1 MTIIIN
7 SVLSSFSFNLSAIFI
22 ILVYIILVYIFIYFS
37 KKTVKSTAA
46 RMESHFHEFEF
57 VFFLQSHLHVRLPA
71 TFAVKAIQL
80 EHLVN
85 DHLL

>member
-1 MTIIIN
+1 
-7 SVLSSFSFNLSAIFI
+7 
-22 ILVYIILVYIFIYFS
+22 
-37 KKTVKSTAA
+37 
-46 RMESHFHEFEF
+46 MESHFHEFEF